1 MNIAYFYKVNVFTL
15 KSFKIIEG
23 RFLPQKASANGVRIT
38 KIQDDGERFI
48 IHGESGLLQELKEVF
63 DNMALG
69 ISVTPSD
76 KGVANILYTEN
87 NRDIVLRILN
97 ERTK

>member
-1 MNIAYFYKVNVFTL
+1 M
-15 KSFKIIEG
+15 
-23 RFLPQKASANGVRIT
+23 RIT

-48 IHGESGLLQELKEVF
+48 IHGDGRLLEELREVF

-76 KGVANILYTEN
+76 IGVANILYTEN
-87 NRDIVLRILN
+87 NRDIVLSILN
-97 ERTK
+97 ERTE